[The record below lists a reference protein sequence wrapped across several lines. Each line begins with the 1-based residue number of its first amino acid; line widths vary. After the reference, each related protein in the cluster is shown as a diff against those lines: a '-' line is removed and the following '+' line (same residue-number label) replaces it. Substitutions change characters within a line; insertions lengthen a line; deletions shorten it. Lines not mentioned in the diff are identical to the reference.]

1 MMTSNGVGYLELQP
15 KAPFRLDLTVWA
27 MRRRAHNAV
36 DRFDGTWYRRVLDV
50 RDGAVEVAVRQIG
63 NIDAPTLA
71 VELQSGA
78 TALSDPVLAA
88 CRQILELTLGLNTDL
103 AGFYR
108 MAELD
113 VQLRELAL
121 RFRGMRPPRFAS
133 VFEAIVNAI
142 VCQQLSLMVGVHL
155 LNRLSKRY
163 GSTVWEDPGGAAYG
177 APTAAQVATAEVSEL
192 REFGL
197 SQAKAGALIAAARA
211 IVENRFDL
219 AALAQAGD
227 DDARGQLT
235 ALPGIGRWSAEYV
248 LLRGLGRHHV
258 LPGDDVGASNSLQR
272 RFGLTTRP
280 NYDRIQQ
287 LSQSWRPY
295 GGLVYFH
302 LLLAGLE
309 ASGQVFG
316 NDSPTHRPE

>member
-1 MMTSNGVGYLELQP
+1 MDSIGVRHLEMLP
-15 KAPFRLDLTVWA
+15 KKPFRLDLTVWA
-27 MRRRAHNAV
+27 LRRRAHNAV
-36 DRFDGTWYRRVLDV
+36 DCFDGEWYRRILDGP
-50 RDGAVEVAVRQIG
+50 DGPVEAAVHQVADLKVPRLI
-63 NIDAPTLA
+63 
-71 VELQSGA
+71 VELRGSA
-78 TALSDPVLAA
+78 TALSDRGIAA
-88 CRQILELTLGLNTDL
+88 CRRVLEQTLGLDVDL
-103 AGFYR
+103 TSFYR

-113 VQLRELAL
+113 QRLSGLA
-121 RFRGMRPPRFAS
+121 RQFRGMRPPRFAT
-133 VFEAIVNAI
+133 VFEAIVNAV

-177 APTAAQVATAEVSEL
+177 APTAARVATADVSEL